1 MSIKSQPFGIN
12 YYYKGFDMEIFI
24 ERLKEL
30 RKEKNISLQTL
41 AKAIGVSDVAI
52 SRWENG
58 LRIPNII
65 SLVALAQFFGVTTD
79 YMLGLED

>member
-1 MSIKSQPFGIN
+1 
-12 YYYKGFDMEIFI
+12 MEIFI